1 MKIDILSSLC
11 TDRLGNR
18 LWVITEPFV
27 FIIDGVIYEIPMGF
41 VFDGASNM
49 RLLWA
54 ICPPMAGP
62 AGEATAVHDWF
73 YSVEGPD
80 IGRLKADYVL
90 YCMARYRG
98 ANILEAQAIKS
109 GVNLIGWMH
118 YKKGRDKMTSKS
130 CYNLVRARL
139 RVAQLTLKGKNNER
153 STGDGTGV
161 CSDGGMRNGMQRN
174 T

>member
-1 MKIDILSSLC
+1 
-11 TDRLGNR
+11 
-18 LWVITEPFV
+18 
-27 FIIDGVIYEIPMGF
+27 MGF
-41 VFDGASNM
+41 VFDGASNI

-62 AGEATAVHDWF
+62 AGEATVVHDWF

-90 YCMARYRG
+90 YCMARFRG
-98 ANILEAQAIKS
+98 ANILEAQAIKT
-109 GVNLIGWMH
+109 GVNLLGWMH
-118 YKKGRDKMTSKS
+118 YKKGRNKMTSKS

-139 RVAQLTLKGKNNER
+139 RVAQLTLRGENNEK
-153 STGDGTGV
+153 SNVDV
-161 CSDGGMRNGMQRN
+161 CTDGGLHSGLQWH